1 MNFAVSVKR
10 VMWLL
15 VTVVLIL
22 TGLSIAGQLYKYFLA
37 SSNPN
42 LFGYVRLFYLGEEQ
56 SIPTWYS
63 SFALL
68 LCSVLL
74 AVIFLANRSAGGR
87 YTRHWGILSIIF
99 LYLSVDEGSSVH
111 EKMGR
116 IVKVVF
122 RALDIQPGG
131 FLSSGWVVP
140 AALLVLVF
148 VLAYLRFFMDLPA
161 RQKLLF
167 FAAGAVYVGGA
178 LLLEVVA
185 ASYVSFFGGT
195 QNMTG
200 ALNFGRTM
208 IATTE
213 ELFEMSG
220 VLIFVYA
227 LLTYIRSHVREI
239 TVRVNGK
246 A

>member
-1 MNFAVSVKR
+1 MR
-10 VMWLL
+10 LL
-15 VTVVLIL
+15 ILVVLTL
-22 TGLSIAGQLYKYFLA
+22 TGLSIAGQIYKYFLA

-68 LCSVLL
+68 LCSVIL
-74 AVIFLANRSAGGR
+74 AVIFLANRSAGGG
-87 YTRHWGILSIIF
+87 YARHWGILSIIF

-122 RALDIQPGG
+122 RALDVQPGG

-140 AALLVLVF
+140 ATVLLLVF
-148 VLAYLRFFMDLPA
+148 VLAYLRFFLDLPA

-185 ASYVSFFGGT
+185 ASYVSFFGGA
-195 QNMTG
+195 QSMTA

-220 VLIFVYA
+220 VLILIYA
-227 LLTYIRSHVREI
+227 LLSYVRSHVPEI
-239 TVRVNGK
+239 TVRVDGK
-246 A
+246 